1 MIQIHYY
8 PDRPKIEQKPERL
21 KICPR
26 AEFSSTAHILSFFS
40 LFVVVAD
47 DFCYFVIVV
56 LVDRCETR
64 SARTARSS
72 TPRAATAWTKI
83 STTIMK

>member
-1 MIQIHYY
+1 M
-8 PDRPKIEQKPERL
+8 
-21 KICPR
+21 
-26 AEFSSTAHILSFFS
+26 SSGG

-56 LVDRCETR
+56 VADRCETR

-72 TPRAATAWTKI
+72 TPRVVTAWTKI

>member
-1 MIQIHYY
+1 MVISNGH
-8 PDRPKIEQKPERL
+8 
-21 KICPR
+21 
-26 AEFSSTAHILSFFS
+26 

-56 LVDRCETR
+56 VADRCETR

-72 TPRAATAWTKI
+72 TPRAGTAWTKI
-83 STTIMK
+83 STTTMK